1 VKIVVD
7 AQLPP
12 ALAQWLCE
20 AGHQAVHV
28 EEVGLCNSSDDTLWT
43 HALQNDA
50 AIMTK
55 DEDFAARSER
65 TPSPAPLI
73 VWLRV
78 GNATNRALRAWIEP
92 RLSGI
97 VRLVGEGNRLIE
109 VR

>member
-1 VKIVVD
+1 MKIVVD

-12 ALAQWLCE
+12 ALARWLCE
-20 AGHQAVHV
+20 AGHEAAHV
-28 EEVGLCNSSDDTLWT
+28 EEVGLRNSDDDALWT

-55 DEDFAARSER
+55 DEDFASRSER
-65 TPSPAPLI
+65 TPPPAPLI

-97 VRLVGEGNRLIE
+97 VHLVGEGNRLIE

>member
-20 AGHQAVHV
+20 AGHHAVHV
-28 EEVGLCNSSDDTLWT
+28 EEAGLRNSSDDALWT
-43 HALQNDA
+43 HALQND
-50 AIMTK
+50 
-55 DEDFAARSER
+55 AARSER

-97 VRLVGEGNRLIE
+97 VRLVGQGNRLIE